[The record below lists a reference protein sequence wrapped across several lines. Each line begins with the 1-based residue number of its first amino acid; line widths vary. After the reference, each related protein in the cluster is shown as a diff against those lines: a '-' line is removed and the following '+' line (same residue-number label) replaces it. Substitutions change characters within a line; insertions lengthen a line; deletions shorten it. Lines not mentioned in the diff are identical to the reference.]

1 MKNNFLKIRTSLIGC
16 WIVALLAVSPAVLA
30 AKKPKAAVKPAP
42 KPSPDVLVFTNGDKL
57 TGALDHEENGTVF
70 FKSDNAGMVQVPWT
84 KLKQLTTTGPFAV
97 IEDGTVVARK
107 RRNADV
113 PIGTV
118 AVDGGML
125 TVTTAAGT
133 QQIPVKNIAY
143 LVDEATFEKNVRQR
157 QGFFQGITGTMSAG
171 ASTVTSTQNSE
182 SVNTNI
188 ALARGVPAVD
198 WMPPRQRTLLNFNN
212 SYGRITQPNTPTVKT
227 NILHAAIEQHQ
238 YFSPRFYTLEQ
249 AVFDHNYSQGLN
261 LQQLYGM
268 GVGYTVLKNPVQELD
283 VTAVVNYTRQ
293 QFDSVTPPV
302 EPTQNLIGSNFGD
315 NYMRKLP
322 KGVVFTEV
330 ASFTPAWNELQDYST
345 NVALGAT
352 FPVFKNF
359 GFSVG
364 FIDTYLNVPPTGFQ
378 GNTVQF
384 TTGLT
389 YSLR

>member
-1 MKNNFLKIRTSLIGC
+1 MRNYRPLTRILMISCAVFLLLIPGDSL
-16 WIVALLAVSPAVLA
+16 LA
-30 AKKPKAAVKPAP
+30 AKKPAAKPAA
-42 KPSPDVLVFTNGDKL
+42 KPSPDVLVFANGDKL
-57 TGALDHEENGTVF
+57 TGTLDHEENGTVF
-70 FKSDNAGMVQVPWT
+70 FKSDNAGTIKVPWA

-97 IEDGTVVARK
+97 IEDGTIVARK
-107 RRNADV
+107 HKNPDV
-113 PIGTV
+113 PMGII
-118 AVDGGML
+118 AVNGDTL
-125 TVTTAAGT
+125 SVTTANGV
-133 QQIPVKNIAY
+133 QQIPVKSIAY
-143 LVDEATFEKNVRQR
+143 LVDEPTFEKNVLKR
-157 QGFFQGITGTMSAG
+157 QGLFQGITGSISAG

-182 SVNTNI
+182 SVNTNV

-261 LQQLYGM
+261 LQQLYGA
-268 GVGYTVLKNPVQELD
+268 GVGYTVLKSPLQELD
-283 VTAVVNYTRQ
+283 VTAVMNYTRQ
-293 QFDSVTPPV
+293 QFDNVTPPG

-322 KGVVFTEV
+322 KGIVFTEV
-330 ASFTPAWNELQDYST
+330 ASFTPAWNQLQDYST

-364 FIDTYLNVPPTGFQ
+364 FIDTYLNVPPTGFK

>member
-1 MKNNFLKIRTSLIGC
+1 MKIHFPRVYTFMIGC
-16 WIVALLAVSPAVLA
+16 ALVAMLTLPMNLRA
-30 AKKPKAAVKPAP
+30 AKKPAP
-42 KPSPDVLVFTNGDKL
+42 KPAAKVSPDVLVFSNGDKL
-57 TGALDHEENGTVF
+57 TGTLDHEENGTVF
-70 FKSDNAGMVQVPWT
+70 FKSDNAGTVKVPWA
-84 KLKQLTTTGPFAV
+84 KLKQLSTTRPFAV

-107 RRNADV
+107 RSNADV
-113 PIGTV
+113 PVGTV
-118 AVDGGML
+118 AVNGDML
-125 TVTTAAGT
+125 TVTSANGA
-133 QQIPVKNIAY
+133 QQIPVKNVAY
-143 LVDEATFEKNVRQR
+143 LVDDPTFEKNVRQR
-157 QGFFQGITGTMSAG
+157 QGLFQGITGMVSAG

-182 SVNTNI
+182 SVNTNV

-227 NILHAAIEQHQ
+227 NILHAALEQHQ

-261 LQQLYGM
+261 LQQLYGA
-268 GVGYTVLKNPVQELD
+268 GIGYTVLKSPAQELD
-283 VTAVVNYTRQ
+283 VTVVMNYTRQ
-293 QFDSVTPPV
+293 QFDSVTPPI

-322 KGVVFTEV
+322 KGVIFTEV
-330 ASFTPAWNELQDYST
+330 ASFTPAWNDLQDYST

-364 FIDTYLNVPPTGFQ
+364 FIDTYLSVPPTGFK